1 MQQVGA
7 KSFVGARPVDPRQLP
22 VPIRNIGRKALIGA
36 NHTWVL
42 HKRLLLRIAGAVLA
56 LLVVVGAYEMR
67 APIGVAA
74 NSIVRMVQGEFVA
87 AGFGISQIQISGQT
101 LTRDSDIV
109 ALITLGAGSSTLDFD
124 VEKARARLGWLRAV
138 ESATV
143 RKVYP
148 NRIVVEVVEK
158 VPVARWRSG
167 ATTWLVDQRG
177 ESIGTD
183 PAGAYAD
190 LPMVVGEG
198 AADDA
203 LVMIRAL
210 DRHDTITRDLAV
222 LSRIGD
228 RRWDL
233 IYYSGLR
240 VQLPELGVA
249 QALRQLETY
258 QADYAL
264 LDRDVTQIDLRVP
277 GIVALKPAVR
287 EDDEAAAKKKK
298 P

>member
-7 KSFVGARPVDPRQLP
+7 KSFVGAQPVDPRQLP
-22 VPIRNIGRKALIGA
+22 VPISNIGRKALIGA
-36 NHTWVL
+36 SHTWVL
-42 HKRLLLRIAGAVLA
+42 HKRLLVRVAGAVLA
-56 LLVVVGAYEMR
+56 LLVVVGIYEMR

-74 NSIVRMVQGEFVA
+74 NAIVKMVQGEFVA
-87 AGFGISQIQISGQT
+87 AGFGINQIQISGQT

-109 ALITLGAGSSTLDFD
+109 ALMTLSAGSSTLDFD
-124 VEKARARLGWLRAV
+124 VEKARARLSWLRAV
-138 ESATV
+138 QSATV

-158 VPVARWRSG
+158 IPVARWRSG
-167 ATTWLVDQRG
+167 SATWLVDQRG
-177 ESIGTD
+177 DIIGTD
-183 PAGAYAD
+183 PTGAYAD
-190 LPMVVGEG
+190 LPMVIGEG

-210 DRHDTITRDLAV
+210 DRYDTITKDLAV

-249 QALRQLETY
+249 QALRQLEMY

-277 GIVALKPAVR
+277 GIVALKPVVR
-287 EDDEAAAKKKK
+287 EDEAAAKKKK